1 MKKISKKSKSQE
13 EKKDSIKLK
22 RFIATVVDWYLA
34 SVVTGIPIL
43 LIYSIESGDPNIAK
57 SLSYMS
63 LKWGIISGILAV
75 LLGIAYYVLIPI
87 YWKNGQTLGK
97 RLVGIKVTNMDGSN
111 VNIKNLCSREILGAI
126 IIEGGIVC
134 SSEYIRQML
143 ALLSN
148 INVYSILSL
157 VATVVTGISIIL
169 LFKSKDNRMIH
180 DYIAKTKVV
189 EFSKA

>member
-1 MKKISKKSKSQE
+1 MKKISKKRKVQNDKKS
-13 EKKDSIKLK
+13 SIKLK
-22 RFIATVVDWYLA
+22 RFIAALVDWYLA
-34 SVVTGIPIL
+34 SVIAGIPVL

-63 LKWGIISGILAV
+63 LKWGLISGLLAV
-75 LLGIAYYVLIPI
+75 LLGIAYYVLVPI

-97 RLVGIKVTNMDGSN
+97 RLVGIKVTNIDGSN

-126 IIEGGIVC
+126 IIEGGIIC

-148 INVYSILSL
+148 INVYSVLSL
-157 VATVVTGISIIL
+157 IATIVTGVSIIL
-169 LFKSKDNRMIH
+169 LFRSKDNRMIH
-180 DYIAKTKVV
+180 DYIAKTKVI